1 MHKSFKETLVI
12 RRVFMFVAAATVI
25 AGCASAPPAPSKRV
39 FFVEPA
45 DGATVTSPFKVKFG
59 VEGMEVKPAGD
70 ETPNSGHHHILV
82 NMDSMAEGQT
92 IPFSDKHI
100 HFGKGQT
107 ETELKLAPGTYKL
120 TMQFANKNHVSYGK
134 DMSHTI
140 RVTVK

>member
-1 MHKSFKETLVI
+1 
-12 RRVFMFVAAATVI
+12 MFVAAAAFV
-25 AGCASAPPAPSKRV
+25 AGCASSPTAPSKRV

-82 NMDSMAEGQT
+82 NMDSIAEGQA
-92 IPFSDKHI
+92 IPFSDTHI

-120 TMQFANKNHVSYGK
+120 TMQFANKGHVSYGK
-134 DMSHTI
+134 AMSHTI
-140 RVTVK
+140 KVTVK